1 MNQLIQFKTTT
12 LPIKTQPGY
21 RIPLLDPSFILA
33 ICLGLSALLLL
44 PPRVSASPFFFSTG
58 SPDGLIGTLS
68 RPASAGMVQTETADD
83 FVLIDSAG
91 MMLDKNQSLQ
101 MLKDGSV
108 KYNSIDVKDEKLR
121 RYGNTVIYNGLGEVK
136 LTVHGQ
142 EQSGDQRVTIVWAK
156 QKGQWKRVSFQA
168 TPVIP
173 AGK

>member
-1 MNQLIQFKTTT
+1 MKRVVAIAFLSVFVAMAFAQDAGKNSSANAAGTDEVKKLEKQVRDT
-12 LPIKTQPGY
+12 LVKGDT
-21 RIPLLDPSFILA
+21 
-33 ICLGLSALLLL
+33 SALE
-44 PPRVSASPFFFSTG
+44 RY
-58 SPDGLIGTLS
+58 
-68 RPASAGMVQTETADD
+68 TADD

-168 TPVIP
+168 TPVIS
-173 AGK
+173 ARK

>member
-1 MNQLIQFKTTT
+1 MKRVVATAFLSVFFLAVALAQDAGKSSSANAAGTDEVQKLETQVRDT
-12 LPIKTQPGY
+12 LVKGDT
-21 RIPLLDPSFILA
+21 
-33 ICLGLSALLLL
+33 SALE
-44 PPRVSASPFFFSTG
+44 RY
-58 SPDGLIGTLS
+58 
-68 RPASAGMVQTETADD
+68 TADD
-83 FVLIDSAG
+83 FVLIDSTG

-121 RYGNTVIYNGLGEVK
+121 QYGNTVIYNGLGEVK

-168 TPVIP
+168 TPVIS